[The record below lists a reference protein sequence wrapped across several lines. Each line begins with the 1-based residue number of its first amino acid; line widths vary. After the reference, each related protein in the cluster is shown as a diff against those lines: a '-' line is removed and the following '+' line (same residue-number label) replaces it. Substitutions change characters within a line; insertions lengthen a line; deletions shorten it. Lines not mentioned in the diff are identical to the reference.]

1 MPNLDRTAQTL
12 WPTAVR
18 RVALGLALL
27 TASPALGLDLSG
39 RYGVGYEETLT
50 SVGARQMA
58 EVVSASS
65 VTNTATPDVRAGGLS
80 FRWWLGNVGLEG
92 IAGLSLRL
100 PNNAPGEFG
109 GFVSVGALYNLVR
122 TPRVNL
128 SVGGRVLTGLA
139 RANNAAGDA
148 GPWRTGF
155 AVELPL
161 RVEYAFTDQFAIGA
175 AVGPTISWSS
185 AQRHPLTGAQNA
197 LDVSLTRGDFSGGL
211 GFTYYFGDDDAFAPV
226 VPTTTTP

>member
-1 MPNLDRTAQTL
+1 MPGLDKKQHAL
-12 WPTAVR
+12 GPVAVR
-18 RVALGLALL
+18 RIALGLALL
-27 TASPALGLDLSG
+27 LASPALALDLSG
-39 RYGVGYEETLT
+39 RYGIGYEETLT

-58 EVVSASS
+58 EVVSASTVS
-65 VTNTATPDVRAGGLS
+65 NTVTPDVRAGGLS
-80 FRWWLGNVGLEG
+80 FRWWLGNVGLEA
-92 IAGLSLRL
+92 IAGLSLRV
-100 PNNAPGEFG
+100 PDKAPTEVG

-128 SVGGRVLTGLA
+128 SVGGRLLTGVA
-139 RANNAAGDA
+139 RANNANDNA

-155 AVELPL
+155 AVEIPL

-211 GFTYYFGDDDAFAPV
+211 GFTYYFGDDDGFAPV
-226 VPTTTTP
+226 VPTSTTP